1 MRVLVRRFMCA
12 LSVKKRTCTVRPF
25 SDKIRKEVFERLLQS
40 VFRVCGVCHFCLTH
54 FKFSSCATIPR
65 GCNRCDD
72 ECAKKDGKQ
81 GKDDYKKQRQR
92 TRTNTIQG
100 GRTKTSGPQEHGEG
114 KVLTMCSYNCEGW
127 PNEKCRVSFHFQNP
141 EIWRKKK
148 LWFWFQTPRCSDHRQ
163 RRQLGKLPCP
173 FQAGHQGWQL
183 SKVSKVFFMGCRG
196 SQLILVTTAFIGGSV
211 LLESENAKL

>member
-1 MRVLVRRFMCA
+1 MRA
-12 LSVKKRTCTVRPF
+12 LSVKKGTCTVHPF

-114 KVLTMCSYNCEGW
+114 KVLTMCSYNCKGW

-141 EIWRKKK
+141 EI
-148 LWFWFQTPRCSDHRQ
+148 
-163 RRQLGKLPCP
+163 
-173 FQAGHQGWQL
+173 
-183 SKVSKVFFMGCRG
+183 
-196 SQLILVTTAFIGGSV
+196 
-211 LLESENAKL
+211 

>member
-1 MRVLVRRFMCA
+1 MCA
-12 LSVKKRTCTVRPF
+12 LPVKKRDFHCF
-25 SDKIRKEVFERLLQS
+25 SDKKF
-40 VFRVCGVCHFCLTH
+40 FRHFCLTH

-114 KVLTMCSYNCEGW
+114 KVLTMCSYNCKGW

-141 EIWRKKK
+141 EI
-148 LWFWFQTPRCSDHRQ
+148 
-163 RRQLGKLPCP
+163 
-173 FQAGHQGWQL
+173 
-183 SKVSKVFFMGCRG
+183 
-196 SQLILVTTAFIGGSV
+196 
-211 LLESENAKL
+211 